1 MRACL
6 AVLLW
11 CGASWG
17 VAGWGYRELDRWGD
31 TYPMCNHG
39 FQSPVN
45 ISTTEA
51 LLQTQTAADLVRF
64 HYGVWKNVRIEN
76 CGRSVRLQPPEDAAA
91 SDVLFRGRRFTLREV
106 HFHSPAEHLVDGRPA
121 PIAMHCVHMDLTDDA
136 APPLV
141 VGVLFEE
148 GAANAELTHLWPA
161 IPMAPSAE
169 PENTS
174 KLLRPFNLL
183 PTDTDLFHYFG
194 SLTTPPC
201 SAALW
206 VMCARRMT
214 MSREQIGR
222 LVDAMVD
229 KPNNRPVQPLNGRTI
244 LLFPAATP
252 PREVPQDWQLVL
264 QADSLVIAAAA
275 LVGLALGVGTCAS
288 RSQRQVGKLA

>member
-1 MRACL
+1 
-6 AVLLW
+6 
-11 CGASWG
+11 
-17 VAGWGYRELDRWGD
+17 
-31 TYPMCNHG
+31 
-39 FQSPVN
+39 
-45 ISTTEA
+45 
-51 LLQTQTAADLVRF
+51 
-64 HYGVWKNVRIEN
+64 
-76 CGRSVRLQPPEDAAA
+76 
-91 SDVLFRGRRFTLREV
+91 
-106 HFHSPAEHLVDGRPA
+106 
-121 PIAMHCVHMDLTDDA
+121 
-136 APPLV
+136 
-141 VGVLFEE
+141 
-148 GAANAELTHLWPA
+148 
-161 IPMAPSAE
+161 
-169 PENTS
+169 
-174 KLLRPFNLL
+174 
-183 PTDTDLFHYFG
+183 G